1 MELRHLRYFVAV
13 AEELHFTRAA
23 ARLHIGQ
30 PPLSQQIQALEEE
43 LGVALFVRTKRSVQL
58 TEAGQHLLVRAR
70 EILGAS
76 TEVVAEL
83 QQIVRGGSGELRIG
97 FTSSG
102 ILIDEIRQLLRSY
115 HETYPGVT
123 LRLREMYTHAQFAA
137 LERGELDVGFVRFNE
152 ALAPPGLALQLLRR
166 DRLCLVVPGGHPFA
180 ERRSIRIVECRHESF
195 IGYPGGS
202 GASLVDYLSRLCAR
216 AGFVPNIVQEAREAL
231 TQVGLVASGIGVAVL
246 VEPMERLS
254 LGDLRF
260 IPLEDEE
267 AYMDMSVVWR
277 AGDSSPRVEGFIGV
291 FTAQNTQAGIRAA

>member
-30 PPLSQQIQALEEE
+30 PPLSQQIQVLEAE
-43 LGVALFVRTKRSVQL
+43 LGVALFLRTKRSVQL

-70 EILGAS
+70 EILGNSANI
-76 TEVVAEL
+76 AGEL
-83 QQIVRGGSGELRIG
+83 QQIARGGSGELRIG

-102 ILIDEIRQLLRSY
+102 ILIDGIRQLLRSY
-115 HETYPGVT
+115 HEAYPRVT
-123 LRLREMYTHAQFAA
+123 LRLHEMYTHTQFAA
-137 LERGELDVGFVRFNE
+137 LERGELDIGFVRFNE
-152 ALAPPGLALQLLRR
+152 SLAPPGLNLKLLRR
-166 DRLCLVVPGGHPFA
+166 DRLCLVVPGNHPLA
-180 ERRSIRIVECRHESF
+180 GRHSLRIVECRHEVFVS
-195 IGYPGGS
+195 YPGGS

-246 VEPMERLS
+246 VEPLARLS
-254 LGDLRF
+254 LGDIRF

-267 AYMDMSVVWR
+267 AYMDMSLVWR
-277 AGDSSPRVEGFIGV
+277 SAESSPRVEGFLRVLAGLEI
-291 FTAQNTQAGIRAA
+291 QAVQAST